1 MILDQNGNLSVITQ
15 ENASIKELLKKIQE
29 SHSKIKNDNIIV
41 NLTSLNK
48 IYLEDIMEFL
58 EFSKRHRKSKHSF
71 VIVCNQ
77 LNSDEVPEELMMVPT
92 LQEAHD
98 IVEMEEMERDL
109 GF

>member
-48 IYLEDIMEFL
+48 IYLEDILEFL
-58 EFSKRHRKSKHSF
+58 EFSNSHRKSKHSF

-77 LNSDEVPEELMMVPT
+77 LDSDEVPEELMMVPT

>member
-15 ENASIKELLKKIQE
+15 ENASIKELLEKIQE

-48 IYLEDIMEFL
+48 IYLEDVLEFL
-58 EFSKRHRKSKHSF
+58 EFSNSHRKSKHSF

-77 LNSDEVPEELMMVPT
+77 LDSDEVPEELMMVPT